1 MDVLGPHFSLRVGF
15 TYNLNT
21 KPALWGGASWYGLDT
36 GAFEYGVNKT
46 AVNFGN
52 NLNGTIGFDPLP
64 NQVPGYGRWD
74 GNVVGAPTKP
84 PLTTG
89 FLNTQF
95 PHQLVRHVK
104 QGYDEQF
111 VVGIQRELPFN
122 MFLSVSGVHTHDL
135 HIPSAINPTNALNY
149 SFVQKTCTQ
158 GPSEVFFQ
166 QCVLGQ
172 SWTTP
177 AGQALYQSAGFAQ
190 TTVNPGGCPANSFRP
205 GFSGTFY
212 APYATFG
219 CDYSASGLALRGFL
233 PFPMFRGIT
242 NNFE

>member
-1 MDVLGPHFSLRVGF
+1 MDMMCTHVTSGGVF
-15 TYNLNT
+15 TYQLNR
-21 KPALWGGASWYGLDT
+21 KAVLLGGVPWYWRDT
-36 GAFEYGVNKT
+36 GACECGFIKT

-64 NQVPGYGRWD
+64 NQVPGYGQWD
-74 GNVVGAPTKP
+74 GNPLAAPTKP

-149 SFVQKTCTQ
+149 SFVPTTCTQ
-158 GPSEVFFQ
+158 APSAVFFQ
-166 QCVLGQ
+166 QCFLIH
-172 SWTTP
+172 SCI
-177 AGQALYQSAGFAQ
+177 
-190 TTVNPGGCPANSFRP
+190 NP
-205 GFSGTFY
+205 
-212 APYATFG
+212 
-219 CDYSASGLALRGFL
+219 
-233 PFPMFRGIT
+233 
-242 NNFE
+242 